1 MGKSLMSKSEKF
13 FIIIFK
19 IAQFYEEQVFEY
31 RLSLKMNYT
40 DTSQLITMD

>member
-1 MGKSLMSKSEKF
+1 MSNSEKF

-19 IAQFYEEQVFEY
+19 IAQFYEEQIFEY
-31 RLSLKMNYT
+31 RLFLKMNYT